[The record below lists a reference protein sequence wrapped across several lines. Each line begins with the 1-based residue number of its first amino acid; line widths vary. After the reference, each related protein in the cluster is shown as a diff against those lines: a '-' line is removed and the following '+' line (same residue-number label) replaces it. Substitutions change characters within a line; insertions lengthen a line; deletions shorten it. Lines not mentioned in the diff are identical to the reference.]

1 MTKEEKI
8 SLLQKFELLSHE
20 FDYVLELSDEL
31 ILFRPSEDAW
41 SIKEQIIHCMEVDI
55 ANFHRYRKSIAQ
67 PDTPVL
73 SFDQIWTRNLDYQNS
88 DLKMSME
95 LMKLVRSY
103 IVNHLKTIIDSD
115 WTKYAYIHDKRGRVN
130 LEEALSQYIEHVDFH
145 KQLIDRNIELFKS
158 AFPKK

>member
-1 MTKEEKI
+1 MTKEEKN
-8 SLLQKFELLSHE
+8 SLLQQFELLSNE

-31 ILFRPSEDAW
+31 ILYRPFEDAW

-55 ANFHRYRKSIAQ
+55 ANFHRYRKAIAQ

-73 SFDQIWTRNLDYQNS
+73 SFDQIWTRNLDYQLS
-88 DLKMSME
+88 DLKMSMD

-103 IVNHLKTIIDSD
+103 MVSHLKTIIACD
-115 WTKYAYIHDKRGRVN
+115 WTKYAYIHDKKGKVN

-145 KQLIDRNIELFKS
+145 KKLIDRNIQLFKAAS
-158 AFPKK
+158 PK